1 MAIKFTDRLK
11 HAWNV
16 FKSRDPTYYSRNYV
30 GGLSEW
36 RPDIN
41 RRYYRDSGDR
51 SIVTAIK
58 NRIAVDAAQVELQH
72 VKIDDNGRFVEL
84 IDSGLNRCLSLSAN
98 VDQTGRALRLDIFMS
113 LLDEGVIA
121 IVPVDTTFDPEVTGT
136 YQIKTMRIGK
146 VVQWYPKHVIVQLY
160 DENTGRRRE
169 IAVPKTVAAIV
180 ENPFYAVMNAPNS
193 TFQRLIHKL
202 ALLDSV
208 DEQSSSGKLDLI
220 VQLPYTVKTETRRQ
234 QADQR
239 RRDIV
244 NQLEGSKFGIAYMD
258 AAEKIVQLNRPLEN
272 NLLAQIQYLT
282 DLAFDQ
288 LGITKDILNGT
299 ADEKTMLNYN
309 NRIIEPLVA
318 AVADS
323 MKRTF
328 LTQTAI
334 TQKQSIEYYRDP
346 FALVPVNNMA
356 DIADK
361 FTRNEIMT
369 SNEIRQVIGMKP
381 SNDPNA
387 DVLRNK
393 NLYDTSGPMPGTNE
407 TIIEENEPL
416 TEEDAEQA
424 IADLDDLDAQLDELE
439 ASLEQSDEDGD
450 ILEHNYDPVYRNWYY
465 ENVEKKGITLGDQN
479 GTSTKGL
486 NELGRD
492 YAKYVR
498 QILSEQRKSSVAG
511 SKAHMDSKIAESKA
525 ATDAGVE
532 ASKQRR
538 DKFVGA
544 FNTARDKRLESERNA
559 TNAGIEQSKSRR
571 DQKITSVNEA
581 RDKQIEA
588 ERNST
593 NADIESSKNARDSLI
608 TQTNEQRD
616 RDIESARART
626 KADVESHKNT
636 MQTKIKVLQSTLSS
650 MSKSDR
656 SAAKDRIRQEIADLR
671 EENAK
676 QREALQEQ
684 FKSESNE
691 IRTKAKTATDTAR
704 QEHSSNAASARNK
717 LKETTAGVR
726 TAAKAEADSA
736 REEHRSASTE
746 ARNKL
751 KETNKAVREK
761 TKQSTDALKEEHS
774 KTTAKLR
781 QDHKDATAI
790 LREAHKQFTA
800 QAKEQYNAD
809 YAKELEW
816 IKAQPK
822 YQAATKKKGSGSGE
836 KSTTVVYKGKKKID

>member
-1 MAIKFTDRLK
+1 MQLSFGERLK

-58 NRIAVDAAQVELQH
+58 NRISVDAAQVELQH

-98 VDQTGRALRLDIFMS
+98 IDQTGRALRLDIFMS

-136 YQIKTMRIGK
+136 YQIKSMRIGK

-160 DENTGRRRE
+160 DENTGRRHE

-239 RRDIV
+239 RKDIV

-282 DLAFDQ
+282 ELAFDQ

-381 SNDPNA
+381 SDDPNA

-393 NLYDTSGPMPGTNE
+393 NLYDTTGPMPGTNE
-407 TIIEENEPL
+407 TIIEEDVPL
-416 TEEDAEQA
+416 TEEDADRA
-424 IADLDDLDAQLDELE
+424 LADLDDMDAQLDELE
-439 ASLEQSDEDGD
+439 ASLEQSDRDSD
-450 ILEHNYDPVYRNWYY
+450 ILEHNYDPEYRQWYY
-465 ENVEKKGITLGDQN
+465 ENVEKKGLTLGN
-479 GTSTKGL
+479 ESSTKGL
-486 NELGRD
+486 NEAGRA

-498 QILSEQRKSSVAG
+498 QILSDRRKSNVAG
-511 SKAHMDSKIAESKA
+511 SKASTDAKIAESKT
-525 ATDAGVE
+525 ATDADVE

-571 DQKITSVNEA
+571 DKKITSVNEA

-588 ERNST
+588 ERNAT

-616 RDIESARART
+616 REIESARART

-636 MQTKIKVLQSTLSS
+636 MQTKIDVLQSTLSS

-656 SAAKDRIRQEIADLR
+656 SAAKDRIRQEIASLR

-717 LKETTAGVR
+717 LKETAAGVR

-761 TKQSTDALKEEHS
+761 TKQSTDEVKEEHS
-774 KTTAKLR
+774 STTAKLR
-781 QDHKDATAI
+781 QNHKDTVAI

-800 QAKEQYNAD
+800 QAKAEYDAD

-822 YQAATKKKGSGSGE
+822 YQAATKGSKAAKKYAKKGSDGRYH
-836 KSTTVVYKGKKKID
+836 VND